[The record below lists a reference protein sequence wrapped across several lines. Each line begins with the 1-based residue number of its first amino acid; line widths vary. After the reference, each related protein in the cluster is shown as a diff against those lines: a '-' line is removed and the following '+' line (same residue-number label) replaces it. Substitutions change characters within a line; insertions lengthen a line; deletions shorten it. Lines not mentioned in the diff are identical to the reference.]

1 MKIYILLDEYLN
13 SEHHCDFVDVF
24 DSAEAVLKYIAE
36 NQSDGHKFKYEVREF
51 NNPTNPI
58 DYPLT
63 VPTYPKPIE
72 PLYPGETY
80 PLGITWSYPPCFN
93 GGPCTNPHHDCINC
107 PRPYGCGGTYS
118 SNSGDDIKPNTSSC
132 TNVNVNSEFLE
143 HTDAKAS
150 R

>member
-13 SEHHCDFVDVF
+13 SEYHRDFVDVF

-58 DYPLT
+58 DYPWT
-63 VPTYPKPIE
+63 VPTYPNPIE
-72 PLYPGETY
+72 PMYPKD
-80 PLGITWSYPPCFN
+80 ITLRYPPCFN
-93 GGPCTNPHHDCINC
+93 GGPCTNPHYDCINC
-107 PRPYGCGGTYS
+107 PRQYGYGGTFS
-118 SNSGDDIKPNTSSC
+118 SNSGDDTKPNDSC
-132 TNVNVNSEFLE
+132 TNVSVNSEFLE
-143 HTDAKAS
+143 HTDGTSS